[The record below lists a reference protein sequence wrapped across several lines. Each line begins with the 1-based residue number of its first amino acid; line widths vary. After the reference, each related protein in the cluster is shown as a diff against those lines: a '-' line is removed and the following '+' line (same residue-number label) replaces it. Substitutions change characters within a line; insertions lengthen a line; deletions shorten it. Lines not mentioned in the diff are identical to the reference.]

1 MKTNTVKLQFVVAIF
16 LAIATTSFSQ
26 INYKSHYA
34 IGGFLAD
41 QTHDI
46 AYDGNNNIISVG
58 FCQGLGTNAHAVTDT
73 NSTATTF
80 TNYGAK
86 DGFVVKF
93 NSNGSLAWA
102 LAIGSSV
109 TTTNEEALAVETD
122 DTGNVFIGGFFS
134 GVSVFD
140 GTNTANGSGLGND
153 AFLIKLD
160 ASGNSKWVK
169 TFGFGGNQSI
179 NDIEIQSNGNIV
191 IAGAIGDS
199 ISFGGANLTG
209 SGGVDLFL
217 ATLDPSG
224 NFVWQMQSTQGNNS
238 NKVGQIELDDLGN
251 IYFGGEINGNGFS
264 GSSSFFGGYMAKVS
278 ASGNVIW
285 DKSIAGGDNTIA
297 ALSLDGNGYLYLTG
311 EHSAPLNLSSSISF
325 TVSGSSDGFLVKYD
339 TSGTLQ
345 NAIQLKSSGQD
356 HVNGVFTPNSKDVIF
371 TGSFEGFQVEF
382 LDSSGALLNDAFQI
396 GGEDF
401 YISQTT
407 DSFDFPSASVFG
419 NGSTNA
425 DRTYAITGNS
435 NQFTIGGSFNGTP
448 FYLKNQSSGPSIP
461 GQASTA
467 FLGTYGFTPS
477 VSGPSGPLPTP
488 KYTITFEVDMQNETI
503 GGGVSLNYLT
513 KGNISKDTIMV
524 NTTNDVFQV
533 SLEVDS
539 GFPIYYR
546 FKNGSNLE
554 SVPFQCNTYD
564 SLSNITRIQ
573 SAFKNDT
580 LPLVCFSSCSAC
592 IPAPVCNVG
601 PAGQI
606 TGATNYCLGDQEVAF
621 EVSPITGATSYV
633 WFILSGNQV
642 IAGGQGTNKVKVNMN
657 DAGAAVLAVYGTD
670 GTCNGDT
677 ATLNLSA
684 PSPAVTF
691 TINENTSP
699 KCGEATGQLEVT
711 NLSGG
716 STYDFQ
722 WTTGET
728 SSLLDSI
735 SGGVYEV
742 TITSNTGC
750 SASGAY
756 SLASTGAPSISSN
769 VTPPTCHNYQDGE
782 IDLTITGGTSPYNVK
797 WLTGQTTEDLN
808 NISPG
813 GYYVEVID
821 DSGCVAFECV
831 QVPNPSKI
839 EITGSSSN
847 PTSCGASDGSFTM
860 SVLGGTGTLSYLWST
875 SATSQ
880 NLSGLGAGAYSFR
893 AEDANGCQQNVFMT
907 LSDQGGPEILVN
919 KITPTTCNNNI
930 GSVEVSINNAVDPLI
945 VWSSGDSTQNIY
957 NLSGGRYNLTVTD
970 SNCTA
975 VAGVTIFERRPF
987 PTEICMVTVDD
998 TTGNNLLIFDKTASD
1013 SITTKFNI
1021 YRESC
1026 LTNQF
1031 LHIGSVSKAD
1041 QSEFEDVNSNP
1052 SVKSWKYKITAVD
1065 ACENESFAS
1074 SLHKTI
1080 HATVLGDTING
1091 TDVSWNPYVGFN
1103 YDWFFV
1109 ERFNTQSGWVVL
1121 DSVPNNQL
1129 TYFDANP
1136 QGTTKDIMY
1145 SVFVKHPEGCTSYEA
1160 NKNYNSARSNRSAP
1174 PYDTTKIN
1182 NPVDTTDTTISVI
1195 NINAISNKISVYPN
1209 PANNFLIVQMDGDFQ
1224 SNGLFEL
1231 VDLNGKI
1238 LRVNQVNSN
1247 SNATINFDLH
1257 NLTNGLYIL
1266 KYTSSEGVFREQF
1279 LITR

>member
-1 MKTNTVKLQFVVAIF
+1 MKTHVFTTKLIIAIF
-16 LAIATTSFSQ
+16 LAISTTSFSQ
-26 INYKSHYA
+26 INYKNHYA
-34 IGGFLAD
+34 VGGFLAD

-46 AYDGNNNIISVG
+46 AYDGNDNVLSVG

-73 NSTATTF
+73 NSSATNF

-86 DGFVVKF
+86 DGFVAKF

-134 GVSVFD
+134 GASVFD

-169 TFGFGGNQSI
+169 AFGFSGNQSI
-179 NDIEIQSNGNIV
+179 NDIEIQPNGNIV

-199 ISFGGANLTG
+199 ISFGGNSLTG

-217 ATLDPSG
+217 ATLNPSG
-224 NFVWQMQSTQGNNS
+224 NLVWQMQTTQGNNS
-238 NKVGQIELDDLGN
+238 NKVGQIELDALGN

-297 ALSLDGNGYLYLTG
+297 ALSLDGNGYLYITG

-345 NAIQLKSSGQD
+345 NAMQLKSSRQD
-356 HVNGVFTPNSKDVIF
+356 HVNGVFTPNAKDVIF

-382 LDSSGALLNDAFQI
+382 LDSSGALLNDAFQL

-425 DRTYAITGNS
+425 DRTYAIAGNS

-448 FYLKNQSSGPSIP
+448 FYMKNQSSGPSVP

-477 VSGPSGPLPTP
+477 VSGSPPTP

-503 GGGVSLNYLT
+503 GGGVSLNYLA
-513 KGNISKDTIMV
+513 KGNVSKDTIMV

-533 SLEVDS
+533 SLVVDS
-539 GFPIYYR
+539 GYPIYYR
-546 FKNGSNLE
+546 FKNGSSLE

-564 SLSNITRIQ
+564 SLSNLTRIHQ
-573 SAFKNDT
+573 ALKTDT
-580 LPLVCFSSCSAC
+580 LPLVCFSSCAAC
-592 IPAPVCNVG
+592 IPAPICNVG
-601 PAGQI
+601 AAGTI
-606 TGATNYCLGDQEVAF
+606 IGASNYCFGDQEVAF
-621 EVSPITGATSYV
+621 EVAPIVGATNYV
-633 WFILSGNQV
+633 WFISSGNQV

-670 GTCNGDT
+670 GTCNGNT

-684 PSPAVTF
+684 PSSAVTF

-728 SSLLDSI
+728 SSILDSI

-742 TITSNTGC
+742 TVTANTGC
-750 SASGAY
+750 SASDAY
-756 SLASTGAPSISSN
+756 SLASTGAPSLSSIP
-769 VTPPTCHNYQDGE
+769 TEPTCYGDNDGE

-797 WLTGQTTEDLN
+797 WLTGQTTEDIQNLGT
-808 NISPG
+808 G
-813 GYYVEVID
+813 GYYVEVTD
-821 DSGCVAFECV
+821 DSGCVAFDCI
-831 QVPNPSKI
+831 QLTQPDNI
-839 EITGSSSN
+839 LIGATLTH
-847 PTSCGASDGSFTM
+847 PTSCMAIDGAIAANAGGGVGLLRI
-860 SVLGGTGTLSYLWST
+860 VL
-875 SATSQ
+875 
-880 NLSGLGAGAYSFR
+880 
-893 AEDANGCQQNVFMT
+893 
-907 LSDQGGPEILVN
+907 
-919 KITPTTCNNNI
+919 
-930 GSVEVSINNAVDPLI
+930 
-945 VWSSGDSTQNIY
+945 
-957 NLSGGRYNLTVTD
+957 
-970 SNCTA
+970 
-975 VAGVTIFERRPF
+975 
-987 PTEICMVTVDD
+987 
-998 TTGNNLLIFDKTASD
+998 
-1013 SITTKFNI
+1013 
-1021 YRESC
+1021 
-1026 LTNQF
+1026 
-1031 LHIGSVSKAD
+1031 
-1041 QSEFEDVNSNP
+1041 
-1052 SVKSWKYKITAVD
+1052 
-1065 ACENESFAS
+1065 
-1074 SLHKTI
+1074 LHK
-1080 HATVLGDTING
+1080 
-1091 TDVSWNPYVGFN
+1091 
-1103 YDWFFV
+1103 
-1109 ERFNTQSGWVVL
+1109 
-1121 DSVPNNQL
+1121 
-1129 TYFDANP
+1129 
-1136 QGTTKDIMY
+1136 
-1145 SVFVKHPEGCTSYEA
+1145 VFQ
-1160 NKNYNSARSNRSAP
+1160 
-1174 PYDTTKIN
+1174 I
-1182 NPVDTTDTTISVI
+1182 
-1195 NINAISNKISVYPN
+1195 
-1209 PANNFLIVQMDGDFQ
+1209 
-1224 SNGLFEL
+1224 
-1231 VDLNGKI
+1231 
-1238 LRVNQVNSN
+1238 
-1247 SNATINFDLH
+1247 
-1257 NLTNGLYIL
+1257 
-1266 KYTSSEGVFREQF
+1266 
-1279 LITR
+1279 